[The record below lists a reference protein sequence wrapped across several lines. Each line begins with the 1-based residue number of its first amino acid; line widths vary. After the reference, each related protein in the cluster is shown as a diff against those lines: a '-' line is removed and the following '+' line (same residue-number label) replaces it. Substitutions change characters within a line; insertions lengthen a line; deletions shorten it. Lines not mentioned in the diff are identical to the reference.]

1 MPSNA
6 KVIAQTKK
14 WITDVVVGCN
24 FCPFAAREMKRG
36 TVHYVVVRKGLHQK
50 KLPFLKHAFS
60 ELSDDHSMETTL
72 LIIPASFKSFDAYL
86 ELVSHA
92 QMLLEKWGYEGV
104 YQLASF
110 HPQYLFEG
118 TQDDDPA
125 NYTNRSVYPMLH
137 ILREA
142 SLTVAIDS
150 HPDPQSIPVRNI
162 SYARKRGLTAMQLL
176 RAACFLT

>member
-1 MPSNA
+1 
-6 KVIAQTKK
+6 
-14 WITDVVVGCN
+14 
-24 FCPFAAREMKRG
+24 
-36 TVHYVVVRKGLHQK
+36 
-50 KLPFLKHAFS
+50 
-60 ELSDDHSMETTL
+60 METTL

-162 SYARKRGLTAMQLL
+162 SYARKRGLAAMQLL